1 MVGEVLPGE
10 YERWTTLAACPVLT
24 TGPRGLSLPMY
35 GVGMSSDTRKHPSAL
50 TDARVA
56 LPQGPPGMTDGY
68 LYTCAADTGFT
79 CAA

>member
-1 MVGEVLPGE
+1 
-10 YERWTTLAACPVLT
+10 
-24 TGPRGLSLPMY
+24 
-35 GVGMSSDTRKHPSAL
+35 MSSDTRKHPSAL

-56 LPQGPPGMTDGY
+56 LPQGPPGMTDEY